1 MVNSKDSG
9 ENWRKMEEKQW
20 GIYEKKY
27 LWYNSF
33 SNSQVGE

>member
-9 ENWRKMEEKQW
+9 ENRRKMEEKQW

-33 SNSQVGE
+33 SNPQGGD

>member
-9 ENWRKMEEKQW
+9 ENWRKMKEKQW

-27 LWYNSF
+27 LWYNSS
-33 SNSQVGE
+33 SNPQVGE

>member
-9 ENWRKMEEKQW
+9 ENWRKMEEKQC

-33 SNSQVGE
+33 SNPQVGE

>member
-9 ENWRKMEEKQW
+9 ENWREMEEKQG

-33 SNSQVGE
+33 SNPQVGE

>member
-9 ENWRKMEEKQW
+9 ENWRKKEEKQW

-33 SNSQVGE
+33 CNPQVGE

>member
-9 ENWRKMEEKQW
+9 ENWREMEENGRKTM
-20 GIYEKKY
+20 GYLRKKY

-33 SNSQVGE
+33 SNP